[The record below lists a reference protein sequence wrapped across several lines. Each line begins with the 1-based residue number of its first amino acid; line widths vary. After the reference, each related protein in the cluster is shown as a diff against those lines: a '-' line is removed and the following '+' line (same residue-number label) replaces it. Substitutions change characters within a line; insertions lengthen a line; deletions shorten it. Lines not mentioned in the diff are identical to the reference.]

1 MNSKI
6 RGVEFAVIFSVL
18 RIFRFQIFC
27 VKWLAIEEPNYYAV
41 HNVSIAH
48 DDEQIEA
55 HKIWLRKQSKC
66 GFWHP
71 ATDSGILLQIQT
83 SCYRCRIPATDS
95 SIPQHIQASCYRFRH
110 LATDSG
116 ILLQIQAFC
125 YRFRHLA
132 TDSGI
137 LLQIQAS

>member
-1 MNSKI
+1 MKMVSN
-6 RGVEFAVIFSVL
+6 
-18 RIFRFQIFC
+18 C
-27 VKWLAIEEPNYYAV
+27 MIEELNYAV

-66 GFWHP
+66 GFWH
-71 ATDSGILLQIQT
+71 S
-83 SCYRCRIPATDS
+83 
-95 SIPQHIQASCYRFRH
+95 
-110 LATDSG
+110 
-116 ILLQIQAFC
+116 
-125 YRFRHLA
+125 A